1 MMANKLEPRFSVDL
15 PIRVFGVDD
24 DDRAFSQV
32 VHTRNI
38 SDHGATL
45 AGLEEHLKAGDIIG
59 VHFGDKTARCTVIWV
74 VDASDVHKIDVGVE
88 LVEGQPHP
96 WQKEVQTQ
104 CATGVAPVSRL
115 EPAVEEKRK
124 FPRLRISF
132 QIEIQGE
139 RGEAPPMRTRTADI
153 GGSGCY
159 IETILPLP
167 VGTISIITFWLNSE
181 RVHTTAIV
189 RTCDSGVGMGIE
201 FTGLDQATQKRL
213 QQQVEAVVVESPEI
227 GSGAEITDT
236 WIRH

>member
-1 MMANKLEPRFSVDL
+1 
-15 PIRVFGVDD
+15 VFGVDD
-24 DDRAFSQV
+24 DDHAFSQI

-59 VHFGDKTARCTVIWV
+59 VHFGDKKARCNVTWV
-74 VDASDVHKIDVGVE
+74 RDARDVHKIDVGVE

-96 WQKEVQTQ
+96 LQKEVQTQ
-104 CATGVAPVSRL
+104 RATGASQVSRI
-115 EPAVEEKRK
+115 EPTKQERRK

-139 RGEAPPMRTRTADI
+139 RGEDPPMRTRTADI
-153 GGSGCY
+153 SGSGCY
-159 IETILPLP
+159 IETMLPLP
-167 VGTISIITFWLNSE
+167 VGTISMITFWLNSE

-201 FTGLDQATQKRL
+201 FTGLDQVTQTRL
-213 QQQVEAVVVESPEI
+213 QQHVETIAVESSEI
-227 GSGAEITDT
+227 GSGAEITDA